1 MATDAACKM
10 GSAVDESVV
19 EGVVIGTAAGAEP
32 AGATYIVAQSA
43 EAQARLDRLAS
54 DHSGNFQ
61 MMFIMVGPNKRAG
74 RFCVPKNITS
84 VALFGGA
91 SMDFRFAEFV
101 HPVTTIV
108 ATKIFGGGKI
118 IVPRGVK
125 VEVSGLGIFGSFGG
139 HFRDESSTLSRMD
152 NDYPTLKVTGL
163 ALFGGVSVVVD
174 SDCPP
179 LTVVRR

>member
-1 MATDAACKM
+1 MADAACKM
-10 GSAVDESVV
+10 GTAVDEPVV
-19 EGVVIGTAAGAEP
+19 EGVVIGTAAGTEP

-91 SMDFRFAEFV
+91 RMDFRFAEFV

-125 VEVSGLGIFGSFGG
+125 VEVSGIGIFGSFEGR
-139 HFRDESSTLSRMD
+139 FRDDGSTLSRMD

-174 SDCPP
+174 NDCPP